1 MLASCTFFLTQVN
14 ANNVQTITSTG
25 DTIQGTLR
33 HEVAYPPGTSS
44 SQQVQAPR
52 FTTKRPT
59 WANDNLFQKLQAN
72 GVTVSANPE
81 GTPLWEDLLL
91 RFGPALLFGALLYWW
106 MRSGAAGLGG
116 MGSLGQSRARR
127 YDSGSAP
134 RTTFADVA
142 GIDDVK
148 NEVMKIV
155 NFLRNPDRYAVWARR
170 SRTGYCCPASPAPAR
185 PCWPGRSRAVAAE
198 ADVGTTTPPPTCA
211 AGSPAP
217 WAGAPPRRSSTAR

>member
-1 MLASCTFFLTQVN
+1 MLASYTFLLTQVN

-91 RFGPALLFGALLYWW
+91 RFGPALLFGAL
-106 MRSGAAGLGG
+106 
-116 MGSLGQSRARR
+116 
-127 YDSGSAP
+127 
-134 RTTFADVA
+134 
-142 GIDDVK
+142 
-148 NEVMKIV
+148 
-155 NFLRNPDRYAVWARR
+155 
-170 SRTGYCCPASPAPAR
+170 SPAPAR
-185 PCWPGRSRAVAAE
+185 PCWPGRSRARR
-198 ADVGTTTPPPTCA
+198 TCR
-211 AGSPAP
+211 SSRSR
-217 WAGAPPRRSSTAR
+217 RRSSSR